1 VVLYSEFGRTLGPLN
16 AQKGRDH
23 HQRMS
28 IVFAGGG
35 VKGGRILGATDARGE
50 TVTDYGWSANRD
62 VRSEDVTA
70 TIYSALG
77 IDYTTV
83 RYDDPLAR
91 GFEYVPFARQGLY
104 GPIDELF

>member
-1 VVLYSEFGRTLGPLN
+1 MTRADCLPDPRNGADGNKSPRQPREGESEIVAPRYLN
-16 AQKGRDH
+16 
-23 HQRMS
+23 
-28 IVFAGGG
+28 
-35 VKGGRILGATDARGE
+35 
-50 TVTDYGWSANRD
+50 
-62 VRSEDVTA
+62 TA

-91 GFEYVPFARQGLY
+91 GFEYVPLARQGLY